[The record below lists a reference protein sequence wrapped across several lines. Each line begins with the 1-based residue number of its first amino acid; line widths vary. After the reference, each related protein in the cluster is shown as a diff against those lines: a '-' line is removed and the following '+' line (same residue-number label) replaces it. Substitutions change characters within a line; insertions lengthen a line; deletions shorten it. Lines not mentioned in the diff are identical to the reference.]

1 MSAKKCENCGQEF
14 LRWTEFCSNCGQANE
29 NYSRPAGF
37 WIRVGAHIIDSLIFF
52 PIIILSIWN
61 TYSFKSIAVLIL
73 MNLPGFI
80 YKPFMESFFGA
91 TLGKMACG
99 IKVIDDNGKK
109 LSLFA
114 AYVRFFPFLIAAGVA
129 LAGQVIVFSSPQF
142 QSATSMME
150 IGQAQQANYLK
161 YVGMI
166 VNLLLIVECV
176 FVAFTFRKRALHD
189 MLAESYCVYKEPKKL
204 STEPSES
211 SEPTGQ
217 DEQTLQVSEGEST

>member
-29 NYSRPAGF
+29 NYARPAGF
-37 WIRVGAHIIDSLIFF
+37 WIRVGAHIIDSVIFF
-52 PIIILSIWN
+52 PIIILSFWN
-61 TYSFKSIAVLIL
+61 TYSFKSVSVLIL
-73 MNLPGFI
+73 MSLPGLI

-109 LSLFA
+109 LSLFV

-161 YVGMI
+161 YVGLI
-166 VNLLLIVECV
+166 VNLLLIVECI

-189 MLAESYCVYKEPKKL
+189 MLAESFCVYKEPKKL
-204 STEPSES
+204 STES
-211 SEPTGQ
+211 SETTESAGQ
-217 DEQTLQVSEGEST
+217 DVQTLQVSEGENA